1 MRLSDRFRR
10 WRNPA
15 QWQDEHPQV
24 TDGDDASE
32 SEELTAERRSHEE
45 HSTRRAVCGF
55 ARPADTKRTRLW
67 ARRQSAGLPVSPPGV
82 IPEHWPNPLACHLAL
97 FLAAH

>member
-45 HSTRRAVCGF
+45 HSFSQEGGLRIRRPG
-55 ARPADTKRTRLW
+55 
-67 ARRQSAGLPVSPPGV
+67 RR
-82 IPEHWPNPLACHLAL
+82 
-97 FLAAH
+97 